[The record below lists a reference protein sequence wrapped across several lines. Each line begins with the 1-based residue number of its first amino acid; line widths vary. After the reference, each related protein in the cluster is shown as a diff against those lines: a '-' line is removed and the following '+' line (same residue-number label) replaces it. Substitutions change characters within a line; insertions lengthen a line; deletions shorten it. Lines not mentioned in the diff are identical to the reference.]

1 MTHERSLPNRA
12 PDILAI
18 VALVVTFAL
27 RYVPF
32 VTSHLLFGPF
42 LDNVHIYG
50 PIFAEVSRLSLAGA
64 VPYYLPDIGTGFP
77 LFESPHFC
85 ILYPF
90 YFFELINYGGPLNS
104 LYTLTYLT
112 LFHIFIFYVNLYV
125 LLRCGT
131 VPPWA
136 AYIGA
141 SVGML
146 ARNTELYASWITITA
161 SYAWL
166 PLVLAGGV
174 LLFRFPGKPNGIV
187 VFSVAAGLLALA
199 SASQSV
205 IHTALSCLILFAVGI
220 GWLCLERRFSDI
232 WRVAWS
238 LALCGG
244 IAFGLAGAAIVPMY
258 LATGEMIRHIGGGA
272 AVIGHA
278 HIPWGNFNL
287 IQLKLNEAAGIVIR
301 PTWIAIVGSPY
312 VGSLGVIGT
321 LLAGI
326 YFRRVAQFPRK
337 LVLAFGAIA
346 LYGLLSGFGTNL
358 GLAYLNFHV
367 PFINRIR
374 EAGRYLVLF
383 VIGVS
388 FLSGFGYSLLPR
400 IWEHYRN
407 SRNLRLLIAPALMAL
422 AMTGIILWELAQ
434 MHPLQRLTGCWM
446 LALAPLLFVLG
457 RFSKVRRCKF
467 LTLAGVLVSV
477 AAMVIPVRG
486 ISVSQSAFD
495 KPTNLLSHRVLQRIA
510 TETDVRDWRIDF
522 HDRVFDNKF
531 WGMNASYYGIKSFY
545 NQLTP
550 QPYAQFEFMLLGSV
564 PHLRAMMGARYVLCG
579 PAESPTDANTK
590 QMLEIEG
597 YKLYEN
603 ANPMNR
609 FTLVHQVEGSA
620 PSVAGFVEII
630 QRGFNYHS
638 EAYVTPRDL
647 ESVRK
652 FLGNQPMSARPE
664 DVITNVINQPNRSYS
679 RVESNAASLL
689 IFNEWF
695 TPAWKVWVNGVSQS
709 ALRVNQWQVGALL
722 PAGKNDVEFEYEP
735 ALFRALMILNRT
747 TVVLILGF
755 LILRWYR
762 NRSVASSNP
771 V

>member
-1 MTHERSLPNRA
+1 M
-12 PDILAI
+12 
-18 VALVVTFAL
+18 
-27 RYVPF
+27 
-32 VTSHLLFGPF
+32 
-42 LDNVHIYG
+42 
-50 PIFAEVSRLSLAGA
+50 
-64 VPYYLPDIGTGFP
+64 
-77 LFESPHFC
+77 
-85 ILYPF
+85 
-90 YFFELINYGGPLNS
+90 
-104 LYTLTYLT
+104 
-112 LFHIFIFYVNLYV
+112 
-125 LLRCGT
+125 
-131 VPPWA
+131 
-136 AYIGA
+136 
-141 SVGML
+141 
-146 ARNTELYASWITITA
+146 
-161 SYAWL
+161 
-166 PLVLAGGV
+166 
-174 LLFRFPGKPNGIV
+174 
-187 VFSVAAGLLALA
+187 
-199 SASQSV
+199 
-205 IHTALSCLILFAVGI
+205 
-220 GWLCLERRFSDI
+220 
-232 WRVAWS
+232 
-238 LALCGG
+238 
-244 IAFGLAGAAIVPMY
+244 
-258 LATGEMIRHIGGGA
+258 
-272 AVIGHA
+272 
-278 HIPWGNFNL
+278 
-287 IQLKLNEAAGIVIR
+287 
-301 PTWIAIVGSPY
+301 
-312 VGSLGVIGT
+312 
-321 LLAGI
+321 
-326 YFRRVAQFPRK
+326 

-374 EAGRYLVLF
+374 EAGRHLVLF

-400 IWEHYRN
+400 IWEHYKN

-434 MHPLQRLTGCWM
+434 MHHLQRLTGCWM

-457 RFSKVRRCKF
+457 RFSKVRRCKV

-486 ISVSQSAFD
+486 ISVSQSSFD
-495 KPTNLLSHRVLQRIA
+495 KPTNLISHRVLQRIA
-510 TETDVRDWRIDF
+510 TETEIRDWRVDF
-522 HDRVFDNKF
+522 RDSVFDNKF

-550 QPYAQFEFMLLGSV
+550 QPYAQFEFMLLGNV

-597 YKLYEN
+597 YRLYEN

-620 PSVAGFVEII
+620 PNVASFVEII
-630 QRGFNYHS
+630 QRGFDYHS
-638 EAYVTPRDL
+638 EAYVTPHDL

-689 IFNEWF
+689 ILNEWF
-695 TPAWKVWVNGVSQS
+695 TPAWKVRVNGVSQS

-722 PAGKNDVEFEYEP
+722 PAGKNDVEFEYDP
-735 ALFRALMILNRT
+735 TLFRALMILNRT

>member
-1 MTHERSLPNRA
+1 MTHEQSRHGRA
-12 PDILAI
+12 PDIFAV

-27 RYVPF
+27 RYGPF

-42 LDNVHIYG
+42 LDNVHVYG
-50 PIFAEVSRLSLAGA
+50 PIFAEASRLSLSGA

-77 LFESPHFC
+77 VFESPHFC

-90 YFFELINYGGPLNS
+90 YFFGLINYGGPLNS

-174 LLFRFPGKPNGIV
+174 LLFRFPGKAHGIV

-238 LALCGG
+238 LVLCGG

-258 LATGEMIRHIGGGA
+258 MATGEMIRHIGGGA

-278 HIPWGNFNL
+278 HIPWENFNL
-287 IQLKLNEAAGIVIR
+287 IQLKLNETAGIVIR

-326 YFRRVAQFPRK
+326 YFRRLAQFPRM

-422 AMTGIILWELAQ
+422 AMAGIILWEVDQ
-434 MHPLQRLTGCWM
+434 MPHLQRLTGCWM
-446 LALAPLLFVLG
+446 LALAPLLFALG
-457 RFSKVRRCKF
+457 RFSRVSHGKVF
-467 LTLAGVLVSV
+467 ALAGLLVSI

-486 ISVSQSAFD
+486 ISVSESSFD
-495 KPTNLLSHRVLQRIA
+495 KPTNLISHRVLQRIA
-510 TETDVRDWRIDF
+510 TETEIRDWRVDF
-522 HDRVFDNKF
+522 RDSVFDNKF

-550 QPYAQFEFMLLGSV
+550 QPYAQFEFIRLGSV

-590 QMLEIEG
+590 QMFEIEG
-597 YKLYEN
+597 YRLYEN

-609 FTLVHQVEGSA
+609 FTLVHQIEGSA
-620 PSVAGFVEII
+620 PNVASFVDII
-630 QRGFNYHS
+630 QRGFDYHS

-647 ESVRK
+647 ENARK
-652 FLGNQPMSARPE
+652 FLGNQPMSAGPE

-689 IFNEWF
+689 ILNEWF
-695 TPAWKVWVNGVSQS
+695 TPAWKVRVNGVSQP

-722 PAGKNDVEFEYEP
+722 PAGKNDVEFEYDP
-735 ALFRALMILNRT
+735 TLFRALMILNRT